1 MALLEKPTLAYF
13 GATGGC
19 MAETLAS
26 ALNEGYYCTAR
37 MTRTKLLLL
46 NHSDKLKVA
55 RNPENL
61 RTILIA
67 EKHIASEIIDKYL
80 TIHQGDVKDST
91 AVAKALISPT
101 NPDFVVEFILS
112 GVGSRP
118 RFQWNIMRPLPLQD
132 PTICEDTIKTIY
144 AALSNLSASG
154 ITGTTASQKP
164 LLVVV
169 SAAGCGRARG
179 IPLPVYLQYHYI
191 VGGPLADKQKMEDLI
206 LQDNGRHVRDFVMMR
221 PLVLTDGEAKGEEQL
236 RVGWEWGVV
245 GEKGRASEPGPKL
258 GYLMSKADLGKWTF
272 DHVIAEGG
280 WEGKCVYLTY

>member
-1 MALLEKPTLAYF
+1 MALREKPTIAYF

-19 MAETLAS
+19 MAETLSS
-26 ALNEGYYCTAR
+26 ALNEGYYCTA
-37 MTRTKLLLL
+37 L
-46 NHSDKLKVA
+46 A

-61 RTILIA
+61 RSVLIT
-67 EKHIASEIIDKYL
+67 EKHISLEIIDKYL
-80 TIHQGDVKDST
+80 TIHQGDVKDHA
-91 AVAKALISPT
+91 AVAKALVSPT
-101 NPDFVVEFILS
+101 NSQFVVDFILS

-118 RFQWNIMRPLPLQD
+118 KFQWSITRPLPLQD

-179 IPLPVYLQYHYI
+179 IPLPVYLQYHYL

-206 LQDNGRHVRDFVMMR
+206 LQHNGRHIRDFVIMR

-245 GEKGRASEPGPKL
+245 GEKGRANEPGPKL